1 MVAVTCNPST
11 WEVEAGGLK
20 VKSTWATSQDPIS
33 KKKKK
38 KKKTKEKTD
47 FNNNMSGPGLVTE
60 IVF

>member
-38 KKKTKEKTD
+38 KKQRKKQTSTITCLD
-47 FNNNMSGPGLVTE
+47 LD
-60 IVF
+60 